1 MYFRIRASK
10 IDLDLNNTELLLYI
24 LQSQGMHKEVIDFCE
39 RKQNKSEIIQYYL
52 TESLLQLPLKSGS
65 YSKALDPLFNASN
78 ACQLT

>member
-39 RKQNKSEIIQYYL
+39 RKQNKSELI
-52 TESLLQLPLKSGS
+52 
-65 YSKALDPLFNASN
+65 
-78 ACQLT
+78 